1 MHISK
6 KSEYALKALISI
18 SQHNSSR
25 PVQITE
31 LSESERIPVKF
42 LEQILLALRKADI
55 LVSKRGVGGGYLL
68 HKSSDQITVGEVI
81 RLMDGPILPVP
92 EDDDPRSAMRM
103 FMEKLRSDVVEIVD
117 GVTIDD
123 ITAMGRGQDG
133 MFFDI

>member
-6 KSEYALKALISI
+6 KSEYALKALVNI
-18 SQHNSSR
+18 SQHQGGK

-31 LSESERIPVKF
+31 LSESEHIPVKF

-55 LVSKRGVGGGYLL
+55 LVSKRGVGGGYFL
-68 HKSSDQITVGEVI
+68 HRPSNQITVGEVI

-92 EDDDPRSAMRM
+92 EDAEAGTPISV
-103 FMEKLRSDVVEIVD
+103 FMKKLQSEVTDLVD
-117 GVTIDD
+117 HTTIDD
-123 ITAMGRGQDG
+123 VIAMGHGKDA